1 MGSQPIPP
9 KPAAISGLSVVSV
22 ADRAGF
28 HTFASALRASDHLAK
43 LESGKAFTVFAP
55 SDEAFRKFSTAAL
68 DRLLHEDRDLLNAVL
83 GYHFAVGKVAT
94 ARFDGKRI
102 RAVMYAGGDA
112 IIDGRSGL
120 KVNAARIVKPDLG
133 AANGVVHGIDTVL
146 WPREQ
151 ASALA
156 AP

>member
-1 MGSQPIPP
+1 MGSPQNPQ
-9 KPAAISGLSVVSV
+9 KHVVSGLSVVSV

-43 LESGKAFTVFAP
+43 LESGAAFTVFAP

-68 DRLLHEDRDLLNAVL
+68 DRLLHDDRELLNAVL

-94 ARFDGKRI
+94 ARFASKRI
-102 RAVMYAGGDA
+102 RAVMYAGGDV

-120 KVNAARIVKPDLG
+120 KVNNARIVKPDLS
-133 AANGVVHGIDTVL
+133 AANGVIHGIDAVL
-146 WPREQ
+146 WPRE
-151 ASALA
+151 AAATIA